1 MWAATCTTGGPR
13 TLGRG
18 RGWQTSPGEVA
29 AARASLFPGAER
41 TLKADGP
48 YRAAFLAR
56 SLTGALLSWES
67 LGSPTC
73 APLALVCPLL
83 VLLELLVAVLAMVL
97 APRSV
102 LAEEPGWELKLLALL
117 LTTAV
122 AEGPRTGEEG

>member
-41 TLKADGP
+41 TLKAGGP
-48 YRAAFLAR
+48 YRAAFPAR

-83 VLLELLVAVLAMVL
+83 VLLELPVAVLAMVL